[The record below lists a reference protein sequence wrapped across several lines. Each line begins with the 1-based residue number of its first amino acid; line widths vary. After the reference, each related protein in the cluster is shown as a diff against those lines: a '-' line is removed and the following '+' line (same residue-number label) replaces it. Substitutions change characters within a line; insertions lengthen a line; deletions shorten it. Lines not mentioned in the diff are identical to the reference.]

1 MSDWLFVG
9 PQTLSGI
16 GQVTA
21 RYARLMGGE
30 FVVAGDAPKKA
41 HYSRGFIFI
50 LPIQHFIDAC
60 AHYAKLC
67 DSMMYMT
74 ICETDTVHEDY
85 GKLGA
90 LSRTLY
96 TPSEFCKNIFEK
108 QFPEL
113 TFKVVHLWADP
124 EPLPR
129 EPVFGLIHTEAFTF
143 YTIGNV
149 MDFRKNFRMFMEAFV
164 RCEFPLGSARILV
177 KATCKAPVSSP
188 VPFVTVINELLT
200 NGQMEAVH
208 EAGDCYVNCSHS
220 EGVGMGAVEA
230 ALRNKPVII
239 TDYGGLKEY
248 VRTPYVVR
256 CTPCPVGVDDFLF
269 LKEMTW
275 GQPDLQELIL
285 FMKHAYEHRA
295 TPYLAEKGFTAG
307 LVAAV
312 PSEFNQ

>member
-1 MSDWLFVG
+1 MTNWLFVG
-9 PQTLSGI
+9 PTSLSGI

-30 FVVAGDAPKKA
+30 FVVAGDTPQKA
-41 HYSRGFIFI
+41 HYDRGFIFV
-50 LPIQHFIDAC
+50 LPLQPFIDVC
-60 AHYAKLC
+60 AHYAQIC

-85 GKLGA
+85 GKLSA
-90 LSRTLY
+90 LSKTLY
-96 TPSEFCKNIFEK
+96 TPSEFCKNILQK

-129 EPVFGLIHTEAFTF
+129 EPVFGLIHTDAFTF

-149 MDFRKNFRMFMEAFV
+149 MDFRKNLGMLVEAFV
-164 RCEFPLGSARILV
+164 RCEFPPGSARILL
-177 KATCKAPVSSP
+177 KATCREPVQTSA
-188 VPFVTVINELLT
+188 PFVTIINELLT
-200 NGQMEAVH
+200 DGQMEAVH

-230 ALRNKPVII
+230 ALRSKPVII

-248 VRTPYVVR
+248 VRTPYVIK
-256 CTPCPVGVDDFLF
+256 CTPCTVGKDDFLF
-269 LKEMTW
+269 HKEMTW
-275 GQPDLQELIL
+275 GQPNIEELIM
-285 FMKHAYEHRA
+285 FMKHAYYNKD
-295 TPYLAEKGFTAG
+295 TPHLAEKGFTAG

>member
-1 MSDWLFVG
+1 MKWLFIG
-9 PQTLSGI
+9 PTTLAGI

-30 FVVAGDAPKKA
+30 YVVAGETPKDF
-41 HYSRGFIFI
+41 HYDRGFMFI
-50 LPIQHFIDAC
+50 LPVQGYVEIARLYNHFCSHI
-60 AHYAKLC
+60 
-67 DSMMYMT
+67 MYMT

-85 GKLGA
+85 GKLGD
-90 LSRTLY
+90 LTKTLY
-96 TPSEFCKNIFEK
+96 IPSEFCKNVFEK

-113 TFKVVHLWADP
+113 TFKLLHLWADP

-129 EPVFGLIHTEAFTF
+129 EPVFGLVQSEAFTF

-149 MDFRKNFRMFMEAFV
+149 LDPRKNMRMLMEAFI
-164 RCEFPLGSARILV
+164 RCEFPVGSARILV
-177 KATCKAPVSSP
+177 KATCKAPVQSP
-188 VPFVTVINELLT
+188 VKFMTVINELLT
-200 NGQMEAVH
+200 DRQMEAIH

-256 CTPCPVGVDDFLF
+256 CTPCPVGRDDFLF
-269 LKEMTW
+269 RKEMMW
-275 GQPDLQELIL
+275 GQPDLAELIM
-285 FMKHAYEHRA
+285 FMKHAYENRA
-295 TPYLAEKGFTAG
+295 KPYLAEKGFTAG
-307 LVAAV
+307 VVAAV

>member
-1 MSDWLFVG
+1 MKWLFIG
-9 PQTLSGI
+9 PTTLSGI

-30 FVVAGDAPKKA
+30 HVVAGDTPQKT
-41 HYSRGFIFI
+41 YYDRGFMFI
-50 LPIQHFIDAC
+50 LPIQGYMEIAQHYEHFCGSI
-60 AHYAKLC
+60 
-67 DSMMYMT
+67 MYMT

-90 LSRTLY
+90 LSKTLY
-96 TPSEFCKNIFEK
+96 TPSEFCKNVFQK

-129 EPVFGLIHTEAFTF
+129 EPVFGLIRTDAFTF

-149 MDFRKNFRMFMEAFV
+149 MDFRKNFGMLLEAFV
-164 RCEFPLGSARILV
+164 RCEFPPGSARILV
-177 KATCKAPVSSP
+177 KATCRDPVRP
-188 VPFVTVINELLT
+188 PAPFVSVINELLT
-200 NGQMEAVH
+200 DGQMEAIH

-230 ALRNKPVII
+230 ALRSKPVII

-256 CTPCPVGVDDFLF
+256 CTPCPVGKDDFLF
-269 LKEMTW
+269 RKEMTW
-275 GQPDLQELIL
+275 GQPDLHELML
-285 FMKHAYEHRA
+285 FMQHAYEHRA

-312 PSEFNQ
+312 PSEFSQ